1 MRTIK
6 PALLAAS
13 FALVACG
20 GGSKPVPA
28 QPAPPP
34 AELRV
39 GDVNI
44 LASVVRTSHIA
55 ESVARE
61 YGIPHDENT
70 WMLLVTLR
78 RGAEGQDTSVPAQV
92 EARALTLEGA
102 PVEIRMR
109 EQRTANAYVDY
120 LGTFV
125 ANNRDTLRFTVR
137 VTPQGLPTQT
147 MTFAHEIAP

>member
-6 PALLAAS
+6 HGLLATC
-13 FALVACG
+13 FALAACG
-20 GGSKPVPA
+20 GGSTPVPA

-39 GDVNI
+39 GDVRI

-78 RGAEGQDTSVPAQV
+78 RGAEGQDASVPAQV

-102 PVEIRMR
+102 PVEIPMR
-109 EQRTANAYVDY
+109 EQRTAQAYVDY

-125 ANNRDTLRFTVR
+125 ANTRDTLRFTVR
-137 VTPQGLPTQT
+137 VTPQGQPTQT
-147 MTFAHEIAP
+147 MTFSHEIAP